1 MKKKNNTNK
10 KSRVVRA
17 FCWAASFCVLISLV
31 SCNSSNKIKTISET
45 PLFNL
50 KYGNFE
56 EQLNLFN
63 INNPGSIRTY
73 MTMRDGFFY
82 VVNGESNKVISLNS
96 YGDLLSL
103 YYNEDAYSTNNA
115 GLAEKSSSGIWKPI
129 SYPFTFNGKVSV
141 DSRKYMYVVGTVPRE
156 RNEQNEEEKLLYSQ
170 VVLRATSDGS
180 SIDYIGQEGPGG
192 TPFPFIKDIYTT
204 ENDELVVVCT
214 TNEGLTA
221 YWFGTNGFLRYKIP
235 VNVKEAPHVSSE
247 SLNGIGLSDLFV
259 TVENIIPD
267 CYSLR
272 LYVKIDYYLSHI
284 DEESKVQSGIDY
296 IESYIFPLNIET
308 GMYGEPL
315 SLPPYEESITAD
327 FSKVTY
333 KLPYDFLGVT
343 KNGWLFF
350 IITTTSGFTVQMIQP
365 GTQLVQ
371 KRNLDVDHTET
382 LYYSLSLSH
391 EGIISALLAE
401 KDSARMVWWRTDS
414 LVDSVLR

>member
-1 MKKKNNTNK
+1 MNL
-10 KSRVVRA
+10 
-17 FCWAASFCVLISLV
+17 FV
-31 SCNSSNKIKTISET
+31 SCRASNKIKSISET
-45 PLFNL
+45 QLFTLN
-50 KYGNFE
+50 YGNFE

-73 MTMRDGFFY
+73 MAMRDGFFY
-82 VVNGESNKVISLNS
+82 VVNGESNKVVSFNS

-103 YYNEDAYSTNNA
+103 YYNEDAYSTVNA
-115 GLAEKSSSGIWKPI
+115 GLAEKSSNGIWKPV
-129 SYPFTFNGKVSV
+129 SYPFTFNGKIAI
-141 DSRKYMYVVGTVPRE
+141 DSRKYMYVVGTVPKE
-156 RNEQNEEEKLLYSQ
+156 RNEQDENQKLLYSQ
-170 VVLRATSDGS
+170 VVLRVTSDGS

-192 TPFPFIKDIYTT
+192 TPFPFIKEIYTT

-214 TNEGLTA
+214 TNDGLTA

-235 VNVKEAPHVSSE
+235 VNVKDAPQVTSEALSSY
-247 SLNGIGLSDLFV
+247 SAGDLFV

-296 IESYIFPLNIET
+296 VESYIFPLNIDT

-315 SLPPYEESITAD
+315 NLPPFEESVTSD
-327 FSKVTY
+327 FSKLTY

-343 KNGWLFF
+343 KHGWLFF
-350 IITTTSGFTVQMIQP
+350 LITTPTGFNVEMIQP

-371 KRNLDVDHTET
+371 KRHLDVNHSET
-382 LYYSLSLSH
+382 LYYSLNLSH

-401 KDSARMVWWRTDS
+401 KDGARMVWWRTDT
-414 LVDSVLR
+414 LVDSVLH